1 MTTPGKLIGRY
12 EIIEELGRG
21 GMATVYRAFD
31 PQVHRE
37 VAIKLLPRQFTHDSS
52 FRGRF
57 AREAKI
63 VAALDHPAIVPVLD
77 YGEDGDQPY
86 LVMRLMSGGTLTDKL
101 EVGPLPLVEI
111 GRIFNR
117 IAPALDAAHA
127 RSAIH
132 RDLKPS
138 NILFD
143 QWGEPYVA
151 DFGIVKLTEST
162 VSTVSQYSL
171 GTPAY
176 MSPEQIEGKAELDGR
191 SDVYALGVILF
202 EMFTGQ
208 RPYEATTPMGFMLQH
223 VNEPIPD
230 IRARLADLPEESQR
244 IINRAMAKKRED
256 RYLTA
261 TALAT
266 DVAHMVGV
274 PTPTPPPFSSKP
286 ALTPPPKLV
295 TPPPAKPA
303 TSVPVDP
310 TQVMAPAKTSAN
322 MVAAAVPK
330 VEQPVV
336 SSRKLPVWVLGL
348 GGVGALAFLAVIV
361 VGVALL
367 LNNRDGGN
375 DNNTDNAAA
384 NNSTNNSSNEDN
396 TNAGSENGDPD
407 DSSDDED
414 VIVSTPQP
422 QLPLPE
428 WDMFA
433 PFPLADSGFP
443 LPADRLPIL
452 PENVADLT
460 QLALYGRGSIREIA
474 YSPDGQWIAAAA
486 QEGIYLYQASD
497 LSLIEY
503 GEAQDAQF
511 AFHPDGQTLAIA
523 QAGDIVLWDVA
534 ANEIR
539 LTLIDND
546 AYTGFLLT
554 YSPDGQYLAAAYAEN
569 VIQLWSADGT
579 FLREFSGGE
588 GRLYGLTFSP
598 DSTQLAAAGQ
608 GITILDVESGTVD
621 QTLSEGE
628 AIFDDILYLN
638 DTTLVAAATDVGVY
652 FWDLTEGTITQTLG
666 DAFPTNGQLA
676 LSADGLLATGSW
688 ETTRLWREG
697 DTDPRYILP
706 NKGGSA
712 VNLAFSP
719 DGTTLIAGSQNHIS
733 RWRVDSEPPEPIDFL
748 AAHVGELYDVGFA
761 PDGETL
767 AITTDTGVCY
777 VWETSS
783 GSLRYTLTNNRHN
796 VTGLMYTPDGD
807 LVVGSLASETQLW
820 LGSSGQLRFASENE
834 DIFAYVYD
842 VAVSA
847 DNNWIAAARD
857 YGSILILNRQTGE
870 QVQILTGHRDIVR
883 AVTFFPRTDI
893 TLLASSGDD
902 GVINLWQLNGDAFEL
917 LASYDDAT
925 NSINALASDGAYLV
939 AGDNNGIIWRYYLET
954 TADAENV
961 VPETLTV
968 NGGVVSLAVAPGDG
982 QLLAVGTNNGQI
994 EIIHLAEARTVLTLP
1009 WGGTVAFSPD
1019 GTLLAAASRAGL
1031 RVWAVRP

>member
-1 MTTPGKLIGRY
+1 MTTPGKFIGRY

-37 VAIKLLPRQFTHDSS
+37 VAVKLLPRQFTHDSS

-86 LVMRLMSGGTLTDKL
+86 LVMRLMSGGTLGDRL
-101 EVGPLPLVEI
+101 EDGPLPLVEI

-223 VNEPIPD
+223 VNDPIPD

-256 RYLTA
+256 RYPTA

-274 PTPTPPPFSSKP
+274 PTPTPPPLSSKP

-295 TPPPAKPA
+295 TPPPIKPA
-303 TSVPVDP
+303 TAIPVDP
-310 TQVMAPAKTSAN
+310 TQVMAPAKSPTN
-322 MVAAAVPK
+322 VAAAAAPK
-330 VEQPVV
+330 VEPPVV
-336 SSRKLPVWVLGL
+336 PPRKLPVWVLGL
-348 GGVGALAFLAVIV
+348 GGVGALAFLAVLL

-367 LNNRDGGN
+367 LSNRDGGN

-384 NNSTNNSSNEDN
+384 NNSSNEGDS
-396 TNAGSENGDPD
+396 NAGAENGDPD
-407 DSSDDED
+407 DSSGDED
-414 VIVSTPQP
+414 VVVSTPQP
-422 QLPLPE
+422 QLPVPD
-428 WDMFA
+428 WDLFA

-443 LPADRLPIL
+443 LPEDRLPIL
-452 PENVADLT
+452 PENVTNLT
-460 QLALYGRGSIREIA
+460 QLALYGRGNIQEIE
-474 YSPDGQWIAAAA
+474 YSPDGQWIVAAA

-497 LSLIEY
+497 LSLLEY

-523 QAGDIVLWDVA
+523 QGGDIVLWDVA
-534 ANEIR
+534 ADELR
-539 LTLIDND
+539 LTLLDND

-554 YSPDGQYLAAAYAEN
+554 YSPDGQYLAASHSEN
-569 VIQLWSADGT
+569 AIQLWSADGT

-588 GRLYGLTFSP
+588 GRLYGMTFSP

-608 GITILDVESGTVD
+608 SITILDVDSGDVE

-628 AIFDDILYLN
+628 TVFGEILYLN
-638 DTTLVAAATDVGVY
+638 DTTLVAAAADTGIF
-652 FWDLTEGTITQTLG
+652 FWDLTEGTVTQTLG
-666 DAFPTNGQLA
+666 EAFPTNGQLA

-697 DTDPRYILP
+697 DTEPRYVLP

-712 VNLAFSP
+712 TNMAFSP

-748 AAHVGELYDVGFA
+748 AAHVGDLYDVGFA

-767 AITTDTGVCY
+767 AITTDTGICY

-783 GSLRYTLTNNRHN
+783 GSLQYTLTNNRHN

-807 LVVGSLASETQLW
+807 LVVGSLSNETQLW
-820 LGSSGQLRFASENE
+820 LTSSGQLRFDIENE
-834 DIFAYVYD
+834 GDFAYVYD

-847 DNNWIAAARD
+847 DNNWIAAALSE
-857 YGSILILNRQTGE
+857 GNVFIINRQTGRIE
-870 QVQILTGHRDIVR
+870 QTLTGHTDDVR

-893 TLLASSGDD
+893 TLLASSGND
-902 GVINLWQLNGDAFEL
+902 GVINLWQLNGDEFEL
-917 LASYDDAT
+917 LTTYNDAPT
-925 NSINALASDGAYLV
+925 SINALASDGAYLA
-939 AGDNNGIIWRYYLET
+939 AGDNDGTIWRYYLET

-961 VPETLTV
+961 VPESLTV
-968 NGGVVSLAVAPGDG
+968 NGGVVSLAFSSGDG
-982 QLLAVGTNNGQI
+982 QLLAVGTNNNQI
-994 EIIHLAEARTVLTLP
+994 EIIHLAEARTILTLP
-1009 WGGTVAFSPD
+1009 WGGAVAFSPD
-1019 GTLLAAASRAGL
+1019 GTLLASASGAGL